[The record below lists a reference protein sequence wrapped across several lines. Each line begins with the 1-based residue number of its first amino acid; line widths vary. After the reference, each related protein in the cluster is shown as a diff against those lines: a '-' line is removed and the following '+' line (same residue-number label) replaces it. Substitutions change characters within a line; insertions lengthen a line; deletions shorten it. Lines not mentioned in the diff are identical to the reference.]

1 MSEHGMFWPLGDFS
15 SMSKT
20 GCCQNNG
27 QSILK
32 TNVSSGNQGKS
43 YQRGEQ
49 WVIRGSGNLP
59 LPVLIINIFLPFAI
73 WSGIFNPKHLSLW
86 CFYQMRY
93 VGPVSPANPLFL
105 FILEW
110 NVSVVPWLFCLCFLQ
125 ILLPLWPGSIPLCY
139 LWLHL
144 EHKFVGERRWFLSP
158 HNHLLLSAL
167 ERTWK
172 NSYLSTVQVSP

>member
-1 MSEHGMFWPLGDFS
+1 MSVPEHGMFWPLRGFS
-15 SMSKT
+15 NASKT

-27 QSILK
+27 QSSLK
-32 TNVSSGNQGKS
+32 NNISSGNWGKS

-59 LPVLIINIFLPFAI
+59 LPVLIINVFLPFAV
-73 WSGIFNPKHLSLW
+73 WSGILNPNHLGLW

-93 VGPVSPANPLFL
+93 VGLVSPASPLFL

-110 NVSVVPWLFCLCFLQ
+110 NVSVVPWLFFLGFMQ
-125 ILLPLWPGSIPLCY
+125 ILFPLWPGSIPLCC

-144 EHKFVGERRWFLSP
+144 EPELVGERFCFP
-158 HNHLLLSAL
+158 HNHLLLRAL
-167 ERTWK
+167 EGTWK
-172 NSYLSTVQVSP
+172 NSLSFN

>member
-1 MSEHGMFWPLGDFS
+1 MSEHGMFWPLGGFS

-125 ILLPLWPGSIPLCY
+125 FGSSRPCLSHRFSHCSCPQRLCSVWQRPGRFSP
-139 LWLHL
+139 
-144 EHKFVGERRWFLSP
+144 FL
-158 HNHLLLSAL
+158 
-167 ERTWK
+167 
-172 NSYLSTVQVSP
+172 V